1 MDAQPS
7 VNELAFA
14 SVGRTLRQSGQ
25 CSEGRGRERRRQ
37 HGQTRVVILSE
48 GRVTVVTGCPEL
60 EFPKQFFMK

>member
-25 CSEGRGRERRRQ
+25 CSEGGVNVGVNTGKLEWSFCQ
-37 HGQTRVVILSE
+37 RVGLQ
-48 GRVTVVTGCPEL
+48 L
-60 EFPKQFFMK
+60 